1 MASMLFLLAL
11 FLAVRTLMSLM
22 LKRRDGLHELL
33 VEHVKQ
39 AMEEQKKKRQIIEFR
54 KKKRM
59 QIAKDAAAKSNEGS
73 DEMPAK
79 AA

>member
-1 MASMLFLLAL
+1 MLFLLAF
-11 FLAVRTLMSLM
+11 FLAVRTLMSLI
-22 LKRRDGLHELL
+22 LKRRDGLHGLL

-39 AMEEQKKKRQIIEFR
+39 AMAEQRKKRQIIEFR

-59 QIAKDAAAKSNEGS
+59 QIAKDAAAKKNEGS